1 MKTRILFK
9 KLRADAEPP
18 VRAHDGDAG
27 WDVRG
32 VREDNPFPDMA
43 VYGTGLAF
51 AVPRGCWLDVRAR
64 SSVYRTGMV
73 LCNGVGT
80 VDSAYRGEVK
90 AMFYRVQPQ
99 GTIPYASGER
109 VAQLVPMPCRADEVE
124 FVEVDELPPSWDGRG
139 EGGFGSTGA

>member
-1 MKTRILFK
+1 MIRILFK
-9 KLRADAEPP
+9 KLRVDAEPP

-27 WDVRG
+27 WDVVG
-32 VREDNPFPDMA
+32 VRELNALPDTL

-51 AVPRGCWLDVRAR
+51 AVPRGFWLDVRAR
-64 SSVYRTGMV
+64 SSVYRTGLV

-90 AMFYRVQPQ
+90 AMFYQVQPQ
-99 GTIPYASGER
+99 VAVPYASGDR

-124 FVEVDELPPSWDGRG
+124 LVEVDELPPSWDGRG